1 MLNGHNLLS
10 ITYFLISCQIVKKMY
25 NHVKV
30 YTTTQ
35 GVVVFATFFNPA
47 LKKPTTKL
55 VGRKHEKIVVG
66 NYIFFPVRFINRA

>member
-30 YTTTQ
+30 YTTIQ

-47 LKKPTTKL
+47 LKKTYNEVSWKKT
-55 VGRKHEKIVVG
+55 
-66 NYIFFPVRFINRA
+66 